1 MRRTMRYERV
11 MVAVFLG
18 LILGISSLVICEA
31 QTTPTKDNPVELK
44 FAHFLPPNMFLVT
57 GGFSPWA
64 KAVEERSGGRVKV
77 TFYPAQSLC
86 KAKDDYDSV
95 VTGIADIAWHS
106 VAYTP
111 GRFPLTEVLFLPYL
125 GTVTTETANKVY
137 HGLYEKFPEF
147 QKEYSEV
154 KLLWLHTGSPA
165 GLFSTKKP
173 IRKLEDIQKVLIR
186 AVGPNAAVAE
196 ALGATPV
203 SMTVPDTYLAMEKGT
218 VDAALVPTEALIS
231 FKLSEVTK
239 YLTLGVESG
248 FGPYCVGMNL
258 KVWNSLPPDIQKII
272 DEESVKVSPVNARG
286 WDLKDQEAID
296 LMKKTPGKEVIYV
309 PPEEL
314 ERWRAKVKPIYE
326 KWIAEK
332 EARGLPGKKVFEE
345 AVRLFQKYEKEK
357 GSK

>member
-1 MRRTMRYERV
+1 MRRKMRVESV
-11 MVAVFLG
+11 MVAVFLA
-18 LILGISSLVICEA
+18 LILAASFLVNGEA
-31 QTTPTKDNPVELK
+31 QAAPTKDKPMELK

-57 GGFSPWA
+57 DGFAPWA
-64 KAVEERSGGRVKV
+64 KTVEERSGGRVKV

-86 KAKDDYDSV
+86 KAKDDYDSA

-106 VAYTP
+106 IAYTP

-125 GTVTTETANKVY
+125 GSVTTETANKVY
-137 HGLYEKFPEF
+137 HGLYERFPEF

-154 KLLWLHTGSPA
+154 KLLWLHAGSSA
-165 GLFSTKKP
+165 GLLSAKKP
-173 IRKLEDIQKVLIR
+173 IRNLEDIQKVLVR

-203 SMTVPDTYLAMEKGT
+203 SMTVPDTYLGMEKGT
-218 VDAALVPTEALIS
+218 VDAAFVPTEALIS

-239 YLTLGVESG
+239 YLTLGAESG
-248 FGPYCVGMNL
+248 FGPYCVVMNL

-272 DEESVKVSPVNARG
+272 DEESIKVSPVNARG
-286 WDLKDQEAID
+286 WDLKEQEAID
-296 LMKKTPGKEVIYV
+296 LMKKTPGKEVIYISAQ
-309 PPEEL
+309 EL
-314 ERWRAKVKPIYE
+314 EKWRAKVKPLYE

-332 EARGLPGKKVFEE
+332 EAKGLPGKKVFDE